1 MDIFPG
7 GATKFWKFRRGGEY
21 ILGADFRKF
30 RGEGIIWQIPPV
42 VGEGGY
48 GYFLE
53 LPFPVFRK
61 KNLRKKLYVNLFDQG
76 KDNRFFFHMHEK
88 KEMKN

>member
-7 GATKFWKFRRGGEY
+7 GAPKLWKLRRGGEY

-30 RGEGIIWQIPPV
+30 RGEGIIWQIPPIV
-42 VGEGGY
+42 GGGGEGIWIFSGTTISD
-48 GYFLE
+48 FQE
-53 LPFPVFRK
+53 

-76 KDNRFFFHMHEK
+76 KDNRFFFSYA
-88 KEMKN
+88 